1 MIDQFTQYLEKGMHE
16 YLPDALG
23 NLDYAPDA
31 LDKMS
36 GLEKLAAKVPG
47 ALVIIIAGVILLAL
61 VKLSLRLHR
70 KFKAKRLTNPEDIR
84 RLDTVNR
91 VMRYAFSALINITM
105 ILLVFDQ
112 LGIALTPL
120 LGAAGIVG
128 IAVGFGA
135 QSLVK
140 DYTTGLFLIIENQ
153 IRQGD
158 VVEVATKSGVVEE
171 VTLRYVRLRDY
182 EGNVHFV
189 PNSLI
194 TAVTN
199 KSRGFAF
206 AVMEA
211 AIKHDQKIDVCLKLM
226 REIGE
231 EMRQDPVFGPKIIED
246 IEITGV
252 DRWADTYLVL
262 RCRCKVWPLEQWKV
276 KNEFLRRLKL
286 AFDLANIEAALST
299 PPANDSTPEAAAV
312 KA

>member
-1 MIDQFTQYLEKGMHE
+1 MIDQLASDLAREVQKH
-16 YLPDALG
+16 LPDALG
-23 NLDYAPDA
+23 QLDYAPDA
-31 LDKMS
+31 LDKVS

-47 ALVIIIAGVILLAL
+47 AIVIIITGLLLLAFAKL
-61 VKLSLRLHR
+61 VLRLHR
-70 KFKAKRLTNPEDIR
+70 KYQASRLTNPEDIR
-84 RLDTVNR
+84 RLETVSR
-91 VMRYAFSALINITM
+91 VTRYALSALINIAM
-105 ILLVFDQ
+105 VLMVFDQ

-158 VVEVATKSGVVEE
+158 VIEVATKSGVVEE

-211 AIKHDQKIDVCLKLM
+211 AIKHDQKIDVCLRLM
-226 REIGE
+226 REIGAE
-231 EMRQDPVFGPKIIED
+231 LREDPVFAPKIIED

-252 DRWADTYLVL
+252 DRWADSHVVL
-262 RCRCKVWPLEQWKV
+262 RCRCKTLPLEQWKV
-276 KNEFLRRLKL
+276 KNEFLRRLKM
-286 AFDLANIEAALST
+286 AFDAANIEAT
-299 PPANDSTPEAAAV
+299 PAPVEVPATAPANAA
-312 KA
+312 